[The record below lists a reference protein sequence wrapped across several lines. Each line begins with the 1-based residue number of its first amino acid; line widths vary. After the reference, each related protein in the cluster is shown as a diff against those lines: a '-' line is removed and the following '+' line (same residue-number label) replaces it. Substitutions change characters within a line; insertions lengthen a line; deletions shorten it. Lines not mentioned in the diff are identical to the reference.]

1 MTAVATNGIKVSMGK
16 PSRGCFGPGMD
27 FFKGDDHSNMIKY
40 KSIAEAE
47 TARADAN
54 AEEIAVLRDMLS
66 KVETGADTTS
76 LIEDSDLRMKN
87 AELTAEVE
95 EQEEDIK

>member
-1 MTAVATNGIKVSMGK
+1 MTALVSTATNGIKLSLGK
-16 PSRGCFGPGMD
+16 PSRGCFGGGMD

-66 KVETGADTTS
+66 KLQGGEAVDS
-76 LIEDSDLRMKN
+76 LI
-87 AELTAEVE
+87 AEPPLHPW
-95 EQEEDIK
+95 